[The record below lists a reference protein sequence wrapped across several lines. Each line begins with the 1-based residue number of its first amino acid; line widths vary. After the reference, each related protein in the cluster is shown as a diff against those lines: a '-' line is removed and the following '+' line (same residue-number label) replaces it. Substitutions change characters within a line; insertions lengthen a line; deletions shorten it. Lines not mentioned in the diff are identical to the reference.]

1 MANKFYRTKITRR
14 LKIVQLADSNMEE
27 FRRVLDKDGEP
38 LDTRWQDRLEEYKPF
53 YYNGLRC
60 GYKVDKDNNVIGT
73 SVEVINEV

>member
-1 MANKFYRTKITRR
+1 MANKFYRTEISNR
-14 LKIVQLADSNMEE
+14 LKIVRLTSDMEE